1 MQTRAI
7 PDGYT
12 FNNGVLS
19 DSIHKAHT
27 DAETARQ
34 ASVDAQQASDVWRN
48 GYTGNTGPVYPYG
61 LVQHRANPD
70 GYTYNNGVLSDS
82 ILKAH
87 TDAETARQASVD
99 AQEKSDA
106 WRNGFTANTG
116 PVLSL
121 QQKYSQNP
129 ADADT
134 YATTV
139 NTLGDSLKE
148 RQDKYYARVLWGNES
163 QEQADAWRAVPY
175 TPTQKD
181 LGLAAMQRQANPDG
195 YTFNNGVLSDSIK
208 KAHTDA
214 ETARQASVDAQEAS
228 DAWRKGSTPNS
239 GPVIVYAQNPTDH
252 DTYATTVG
260 TQADVLSAK
269 QKVYQDKID
278 WGLTE
283 QARQDEWRAVPYIT
297 KPEHWEGVAS
307 LAQGQPGP
315 QPTDYDFHNK
325 VLADKIATHNQIW
338 YDEQKA
344 TVDAQSAVDAWRDG
358 YTANTGPELP
368 YSMSQRF

>member
-1 MQTRAI
+1 
-7 PDGYT
+7 
-12 FNNGVLS
+12 
-19 DSIHKAHT
+19 
-27 DAETARQ
+27 
-34 ASVDAQQASDVWRN
+34 
-48 GYTGNTGPVYPYG
+48 
-61 LVQHRANPD
+61 
-70 GYTYNNGVLSDS
+70 
-82 ILKAH
+82 
-87 TDAETARQASVD
+87 
-99 AQEKSDA
+99 
-106 WRNGFTANTG
+106 
-116 PVLSL
+116 
-121 QQKYSQNP
+121 
-129 ADADT
+129 
-134 YATTV
+134 
-139 NTLGDSLKE
+139 
-148 RQDKYYARVLWGNES
+148 
-163 QEQADAWRAVPY
+163 
-175 TPTQKD
+175 
-181 LGLAAMQRQANPDG
+181 MQRQAIPDG

-252 DTYATTVG
+252 DTYGTTVG

-278 WGLTE
+278 WGLKE
-283 QARQDEWRAVPYIT
+283 QARQDEWRAVPHIT

-338 YDEQKA
+338 WDEQKA
-344 TVDAQSAVDAWRDG
+344 TVDAQTAVDAWRDG

-368 YSMSQRF
+368 YSMSQRFWEIIKLLDKKQFWMKILLIYYSQIFKKKFNIIKFEHFNNN

>member
-1 MQTRAI
+1 
-7 PDGYT
+7 
-12 FNNGVLS
+12 
-19 DSIHKAHT
+19 
-27 DAETARQ
+27 
-34 ASVDAQQASDVWRN
+34 
-48 GYTGNTGPVYPYG
+48 
-61 LVQHRANPD
+61 
-70 GYTYNNGVLSDS
+70 
-82 ILKAH
+82 
-87 TDAETARQASVD
+87 
-99 AQEKSDA
+99 
-106 WRNGFTANTG
+106 
-116 PVLSL
+116 
-121 QQKYSQNP
+121 
-129 ADADT
+129 
-134 YATTV
+134 
-139 NTLGDSLKE
+139 
-148 RQDKYYARVLWGNES
+148 
-163 QEQADAWRAVPY
+163 
-175 TPTQKD
+175 
-181 LGLAAMQRQANPDG
+181 MQRQAIPDG

-252 DTYATTVG
+252 DTYGTTVG

-278 WGLTE
+278 WGLKE
-283 QARQDEWRAVPYIT
+283 QARQDEWRAVPHIT

-338 YDEQKA
+338 WDEQKA
-344 TVDAQSAVDAWRDG
+344 TVDAQTAVDAWRDG